1 MSSAGQYQ
9 QQLLDQTRHIYSETP
24 ISPVTEQ
31 AYLAC
36 PRHEFVRH
44 RVTLVMPSASSLSL
58 KVYPRDVPLMARM
71 NEWLV
76 RRGESQFL
84 WSLPV

>member
-1 MSSAGQYQ
+1 MSSVEQYQ
-9 QQLLDQTRHIYSETP
+9 QQLLDQTRHVYSETL
-24 ISPVTEQ
+24 ISSSTEQ

-44 RVTLVMPSASSLSL
+44 RVTLGMPSASSLSL
-58 KVYPRDVPLMARM
+58 KVYPRDVPLTAGM

-76 RRGESQFL
+76 RRSESQFL